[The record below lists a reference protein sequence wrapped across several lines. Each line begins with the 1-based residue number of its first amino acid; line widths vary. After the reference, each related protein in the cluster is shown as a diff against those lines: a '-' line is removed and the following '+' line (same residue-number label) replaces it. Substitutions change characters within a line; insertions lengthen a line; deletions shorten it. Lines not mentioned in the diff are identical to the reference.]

1 MRDGVVDY
9 ELLSMLSEKN
19 NEQAQEFAANLV
31 LDFDRYDT
39 DIKAFREIRKEIL
52 HLLSEE

>member
-19 NEQAQEFAANLV
+19 NEQAWNLAAKLV
-31 LDFDRYDT
+31 LDFDKYNT

-52 HLLSEE
+52 QLLSEE